1 VISCAISLGWDEGV
15 EIRSL
20 PLKTGIE
27 DGWVRQSIEDGGKPT
42 KVVTHV
48 DGGAFSEFWFD
59 LMRAV

>member
-1 VISCAISLGWDEGV
+1 M